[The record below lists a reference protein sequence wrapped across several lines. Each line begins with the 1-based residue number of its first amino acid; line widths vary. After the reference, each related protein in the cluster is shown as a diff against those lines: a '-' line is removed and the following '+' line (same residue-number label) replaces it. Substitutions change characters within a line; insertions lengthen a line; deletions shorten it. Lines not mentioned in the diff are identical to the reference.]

1 MLHYLTSLNDINII
15 YLIHMQKEGT
25 VEKGRSTACREVNLV
40 LDLNQKVFLSFYSI
54 VFYMYIYIYI
64 CIYICIYMYIC
75 MYIYIYIRCL
85 AWGNGGKDSP
95 LPNLREQILCNAL
108 DFMLVSMQNN
118 LKNHRNNI

>member
-64 CIYICIYMYIC
+64 YIYVYIYVYICIYI
-75 MYIYIYIRCL
+75 
-85 AWGNGGKDSP
+85 S
-95 LPNLREQILCNAL
+95 
-108 DFMLVSMQNN
+108 
-118 LKNHRNNI
+118 LKEVN

>member
-64 CIYICIYMYIC
+64 YVYIYVYICIYINIYV
-75 MYIYIYIRCL
+75 YIYIY
-85 AWGNGGKDSP
+85 
-95 LPNLREQILCNAL
+95 
-108 DFMLVSMQNN
+108 
-118 LKNHRNNI
+118 NIYIHTYIHITSQFVRTDLNKPAQVHFANVPFS

>member
-1 MLHYLTSLNDINII
+1 MYI
-15 YLIHMQKEGT
+15 YVYIY
-25 VEKGRSTACREVNLV
+25 V
-40 LDLNQKVFLSFYSI
+40 
-54 VFYMYIYIYI
+54 YIYIYMY
-64 CIYICIYMYIC
+64 IYICIYMYIC